1 MFCRITREVSPV
13 SGDRQI
19 LLFGG
24 SGQVGWELRRALSTL
39 GEVSAPSSAR
49 ADFGEPEKLR
59 AVVQESRPDL
69 VVNAAAYTAV
79 DGAEKE
85 PELAMAVNGVAP
97 GVLAEE
103 AGRVGAA
110 LVHYSTDYVFDG
122 GKAGPY
128 VEDDGPAPINVYGE
142 SKLAGEN
149 AVADSGADYLVLRT
163 SWVYGMRGKNFLR
176 TILRLAGER
185 EELKVVDDQLG
196 APTWSRAIAEA
207 TAQILA
213 RSGGDFAGFLGE
225 SGGLYH
231 LAAGG
236 ETSWYGF
243 ARRILDL
250 SADRSFKLKELSAI
264 PTEEYP
270 TPAARPASSTLS
282 CEKLEE
288 TFDLSL
294 PSWEAQ
300 LGLCLDTGGALAG

>member
-1 MFCRITREVSPV
+1 M
-13 SGDRQI
+13 
-19 LLFGG
+19 LFGG
-24 SGQVGWELRRALSTL
+24 SGQVGWELQRTLSTL

-49 ADFGEPEKLR
+49 ADFANPEGLR
-59 AVVQESRPDL
+59 AVVRELRPDL

-79 DGAEKE
+79 DNAEKE
-85 PELAMAVNGVAP
+85 PDLATAVNGVAP

-103 AGRVGAA
+103 AGRAGAA

-122 GKAGPY
+122 EKAAPY
-128 VEDDGPAPINVYGE
+128 IEEDEAAPINVYGE
-142 SKLAGEN
+142 SKLAGEE
-149 AVADSGADYLVLRT
+149 AVTNSGAPHLVLRT

-185 EELKVVDDQLG
+185 EELKIVDDQIG

-207 TAQILA
+207 TAQVLIQ
-213 RSGGDFAGFLGE
+213 SKGNFAGFLGE

-231 LAAGG
+231 LSAAG

-250 SADRSFKLKELSAI
+250 SARHCSFTLEELRAI

-288 TFDLSL
+288 TFGLYL
-294 PSWEAQ
+294 PSWETQ
-300 LGLCLDTGGALAG
+300 LRLCLDTGGQPAG

>member
-1 MFCRITREVSPV
+1 M
-13 SGDRQI
+13 SGVRKI

-24 SGQVGWELRRALSTL
+24 SGQVGWELRRTLSTV
-39 GEVSAPSSAR
+39 GEVFAPSSAR

-59 AVVQESRPDL
+59 AVVRESRPDL
-69 VVNAAAYTAV
+69 IVNAAAYTAV

-85 PELAMAVNGVAP
+85 PDLAMAINGTAP

-103 AGRVGAA
+103 AGRLGAA

-122 GKAGPY
+122 EKAAPY
-128 VEDDGPAPINVYGE
+128 VEEDKAAPINVYGR
-142 SKLAGEN
+142 SKLAGEE
-149 AVADSGADYLVLRT
+149 AVRGSGAPHLVLRT
-163 SWVYGMRGKNFLR
+163 SWVYGTRGKNFLR

-185 EELKVVDDQLG
+185 EELNIVDDQIG

-207 TAQILA
+207 TAQILVGS
-213 RSGGDFAGFLGE
+213 RGDFAGFLGE

-231 LAAGG
+231 LAASG

-250 SADRSFKLKELSAI
+250 SAGRRSFKLEKLSAI

-270 TPAARPASSTLS
+270 TPADRPASSTLS

-288 TFDLSL
+288 TFGLSL
-294 PSWEAQ
+294 PSWETQ
-300 LGLCLDTGGALAG
+300 LGLCLDTGEPPAG

>member
-1 MFCRITREVSPV
+1 MSERR
-13 SGDRQI
+13 I

-24 SGQVGWELRRALSTL
+24 SGQVGWELQRTLSTL

-49 ADFGEPEKLR
+49 TDFANSEGLR
-59 AVVQESRPDL
+59 AVVRELRPDL

-79 DGAEKE
+79 DNAEKE
-85 PELAMAVNGVAP
+85 LDLATAVNGVAP

-103 AGRVGAA
+103 AGRLGAA

-122 GKAGPY
+122 EKAAPY
-128 VEDDGPAPINVYGE
+128 VEEDEAAPINVYGE
-142 SKLAGEN
+142 SKLAGEEAATN
-149 AVADSGADYLVLRT
+149 SGAPHLVLRT

-185 EELKVVDDQLG
+185 EELKIVDDQFG

-207 TAQILA
+207 TAQILIQ
-213 RSGGDFAGFLGE
+213 SKGDFGGFLGE
-225 SGGLYH
+225 TGGLYH
-231 LAAGG
+231 LSAGG

-250 SADRSFKLKELSAI
+250 SVDRSFKLKELSAI

-288 TFDLSL
+288 TFGLYL
-294 PSWEAQ
+294 PSWETQ
-300 LGLCLDTGGALAG
+300 LRLCLDTGGQPAG